1 MTQTATAPDAPAG
14 DVPPNTGKG
23 SPQRKKK
30 AKVRHKFDL
39 LSVIKLGLYGFF
51 ILFLVIP
58 VASLIIV
65 AFTEEPVNIFGSF
78 VDGDIR
84 QRNIDALAGA
94 SVQNFTE
101 ALTSPRYARSL
112 MNSLLLSTGVALGTV
127 LLSMPIAYGFARF
140 RMPAKKSLMV
150 LTTIPIVVP
159 SMVAASGFIAMFGRS
174 GWMSSIFETIG
185 LPRNLIDP
193 YTMGGLVILLILF
206 LFPFVLWPMVAAF
219 KIADS
224 SLENAA
230 ENLGARSFATFFTVT
245 LPLALPGIISASLLI
260 FAIAFSDFGAAI
272 ILAPDGLNLIV
283 VEAYREI
290 SGFFNW
296 AGASVLVIVMIAVA
310 AAFFGLQRLA
320 VRNRN
325 YGTLTQKGAKIELK
339 TGRKAGWTLTIY
351 TAVVVTL
358 PTLVLA
364 SVIVQSF
371 AGSWSNSLL
380 PGSWTLS
387 HYDRAFSRNI
397 DNLWNSLTLAG
408 GALLVALIACV
419 FIAYFVQRDKAGAL
433 DFIATVPLVI
443 PGIALGIA
451 LIQTFNSAPLALTGT
466 AFILI
471 VAYAIRRLPYMLR
484 TASGSMQAIGGEVE
498 EAAQNLGASR
508 TIALGTVVF
517 PLLAPALLAGSILV
531 FVTVIKETSITV
543 LMASSTW
550 QPLSYSIFQSLYRGE
565 VGSAAALSTILI
577 VVVII
582 LQQVAYKVVPGG
594 IDGETFKTK
603 K

>member
-1 MTQTATAPDAPAG
+1 MTLTSQKVKRSKPRRRF
-14 DVPPNTGKG
+14 DV
-23 SPQRKKK
+23 
-30 AKVRHKFDL
+30 
-39 LSVIKLGLYGFF
+39 LSLVKIGLYGFF
-51 ILFLVIP
+51 ILFLIIP
-58 VASLIIV
+58 VASLILV

-78 VDGDIR
+78 IDSDIR
-84 QRNIDALAGA
+84 ERNIEGLAGA
-94 SVQNFTE
+94 SAQNFTE

-112 MNSLLLSTGVALGTV
+112 MNSIMLAGGVAIGTV
-127 LLSMPIAYGFARF
+127 LLSLPIAYAFARF
-140 RMPAKKSLMV
+140 KMPAKRTLMV

-159 SMVAASGFIAMFGRS
+159 SMVGAAGFIAMFGRS
-174 GWMSSIFETIG
+174 GWMTSIFESLG
-185 LPRNLIDP
+185 LPGDLIDP
-193 YTMGGLVILLILF
+193 YSMSGLVIVLIIF

-230 ENLGARSFATFFTVT
+230 QNLGARSGATFATVT
-245 LPLALPGIISASLLI
+245 FPLALPGIVSASLLI

-296 AGASVLVIVMIAVA
+296 AGAAVLVVVMIAVA
-310 AAFFGLQRLA
+310 AAFFGLQRFV

-325 YGTLTQKGAKIELK
+325 YGTLTQKGARIELK
-339 TGRKAGWTLTIY
+339 TNRKAGWLLTVY
-351 TAVVVTL
+351 TSIVVAL
-358 PTLVLA
+358 PTLVLL
-364 SVIVQSF
+364 SVMVQSF
-371 AGSWSNSLL
+371 AGSWSGRLL
-380 PGSWTLS
+380 PDSWTLG
-387 HYDRAFSRNI
+387 HYDRVFSRNM
-397 DNLWNSLTLAG
+397 DNLWNSLVLAG
-408 GALLVALIACV
+408 GALAVALIACI
-419 FIAYFVQRDKAGAL
+419 FIAYFVQRDRAGAL
-433 DFIATVPLVI
+433 DFVATVPLVI

-466 AFILI
+466 AFLLI

-508 TIALGTVVF
+508 IVALGTVVF

-543 LMASSTW
+543 LMATSAW

-565 VGSAAALSTILI
+565 LGSAAALSTVLI

-582 LQQVAYKVVPGG
+582 LQQIAYKLVPGG
-594 IDGETFKTK
+594 IDGETYKTRKPKAEK
-603 K
+603 KQTTTVDS